1 MPSPLVFTQFTPI
14 LIVCTYVRETMPR
27 TPRPKAWSSHTE
39 TEDTTYLN
47 QDARLTR
54 LLANQNDD
62 EGGGDSGGEGAW
74 TPPFDPEALYQVFLR
89 IHEQHRGLK
98 APPRNALQNDVPIDP
113 ELAALSQQDVH
124 PLQKSAY
131 FSGMADNQKESMIP
145 SENTDPNIRNEYN
158 LQLRKRLEHQ
168 KQLNLNM
175 APRPY

>member
-1 MPSPLVFTQFTPI
+1 
-14 LIVCTYVRETMPR
+14 MPR
-27 TPRPKAWSSHTE
+27 TPRPKAWLAQPKE
-39 TEDTTYLN
+39 TAPNLSEDP
-47 QDARLTR
+47 RFKR
-54 LLANQNDD
+54 LLAEHEDD
-62 EGGGDSGGEGAW
+62 EGGEGGDGGAW
-74 TPPFDPEALYQVFLR
+74 APPYDPETLYKVFLR

-98 APPRNALQNDVPIDP
+98 EPPRNALQNDVPIDP
-113 ELAALSQQDVH
+113 ELAAVSQQDVH

>member
-1 MPSPLVFTQFTPI
+1 
-14 LIVCTYVRETMPR
+14 MPR
-27 TPRPKAWSSHTE
+27 TPRAKAWLTQA
-39 TEDTTYLN
+39 EDEN
-47 QDARLTR
+47 MHLTDDPRFKR
-54 LLANQNDD
+54 LLAEQAVDD
-62 EGGGDSGGEGAW
+62 EGGEGTGGGDGGAW
-74 TPPFDPEALYQVFLR
+74 KPPFDPEVLYQVFLR

-98 APPRNALQNDVPIDP
+98 EPPRNALQNDVPIDP
-113 ELAALSQQDVH
+113 ELAAVSQQDIH

-175 APRPY
+175 TPKPY

>member
-1 MPSPLVFTQFTPI
+1 
-14 LIVCTYVRETMPR
+14 MPR
-27 TPRPKAWSSHTE
+27 TPRPKAWLAQPKEANADLSL
-39 TEDTTYLN
+39 DPKFK
-47 QDARLTR
+47 R
-54 LLANQNDD
+54 LLADQEND
-62 EGGGDSGGEGAW
+62 EGGEGGEGGAW
-74 TPPFDPEALYQVFLR
+74 APPYDPETLYKVFLR

-98 APPRNALQNDVPIDP
+98 EPPRNALQNDVPIDP
-113 ELAALSQQDVH
+113 ELAAVSQQDVH

-158 LQLRKRLEHQ
+158 MQLRKRLEHQ